1 MCRKNAVLY
10 IIMAMVLSCALILG
24 ACDKGTEAPDE
35 TAPTGTMIDESLDP
49 YVIGG
54 VFSITGRASFL
65 GEPER
70 NSMEL
75 FSDIVNENG
84 GINGHKLEVI
94 IYDDEGDP
102 TNTVINVKKL
112 IEKDNVLA
120 IVGPSLS
127 GNTLGVIDTVE
138 EKEVPLISCAA
149 SIKITS
155 PVKPWVFKTPQ
166 TDEHAVEKIYEYL
179 ANEGIKKI
187 AIITVSNGYGDS
199 GKEQLKSQAE
209 EAGVTIVAE
218 ESYGEE
224 DSDMTAQLTNIKGT
238 DAEAIVCW
246 GTNPGPAIIA
256 KNIVQLGIELPLI
269 QSHGVASPSYI
280 EYAGDASNGNILPT
294 GKILI
299 IDQLPKS
306 DVQYDALKEYRELY
320 EAAYE
325 SEVSGFGGYAWD
337 AMGIIALAL
346 ETSGADRAA
355 LRDAIEGTTDFVG
368 VSGVFNMSPEDHTG
382 LTKDAFVIVVI
393 EDGGWK
399 IVE

>member
-1 MCRKNAVLY
+1 MHRKNVVLY
-10 IIMAMVLSCALILG
+10 IILAMILSCALIMG
-24 ACDKGTEAPDE
+24 GCEKQPPVTDEPSGGGTIDE
-35 TAPTGTMIDESLDP
+35 TLEP

-54 VFSITGRASFL
+54 VFSVTGRASFL
-65 GEPER
+65 GDPEKK
-70 NSMEL
+70 SMEM
-75 FSDIVNENG
+75 FADMINENG
-84 GINGHKLEVI
+84 GINGHRLEVI

-127 GNTLGVIDTVE
+127 GNTLGIIDTVE

-179 ANEGIKKI
+179 TSEGVTKI
-187 AIITVSNGYGDS
+187 AIITVSNGYGES
-199 GKEQLKSQAE
+199 GKEQLKAQAE
-209 EAGVTIVAE
+209 EAGITIVAE
-218 ESYGEE
+218 EAYGEE

-256 KNIVQLGIELPLI
+256 KNLVQLGIELPLI

-280 EYAGDASNGNILPT
+280 EYAGDAANGNILPT
-294 GKILI
+294 GKILVL
-299 IDQLPKS
+299 DQLPES
-306 DVQYDALKEYRELY
+306 DVQYEALMEYRDMY
-320 EAAYE
+320 EATYE
-325 SEVSGFGGYAWD
+325 IDVSGFGGYAWD
-337 AMGIIALAL
+337 AMGIIANAL
-346 ETSGADRAA
+346 EVAGADRAA
-355 LRDAIEGTTDFVG
+355 LRDAIEATTDYVG
-368 VSGVFNMSPEDHTG
+368 VSGVFNMTPEDHTG

>member
-1 MCRKNAVLY
+1 
-10 IIMAMVLSCALILG
+10 MAMILSCALILG
-24 ACDKGTEAPDE
+24 ACEKGTETPE
-35 TAPTGTMIDESLDP
+35 EPAPTGGIDESLEP

-54 VFSITGRASFL
+54 VFSVTGRASFL
-65 GEPER
+65 GEPEK

-75 FSDIVNENG
+75 FADIVNENG
-84 GINGHKLEVI
+84 GINGHRLEVI

-112 IEKDNVLA
+112 IERDNVLA

-127 GNTLGVIDTVE
+127 GNTLGVIDIVE
-138 EKEVPLISCAA
+138 ESEVPLISCAA

-166 TDEHAVEKIYEYL
+166 TDEHAVQKIYEYL
-179 ANEGIKKI
+179 ASVGITRI

-199 GKEQLKSQAE
+199 GKEQLQAQAE
-209 EAGVTIVAE
+209 EAGITIVAE
-218 ESYGEE
+218 EAYGEE

-256 KNIVQLGIELPLI
+256 KNLVQLGIELPLI

-280 EYAGDASNGNILPT
+280 EYAGEAANGNILPT

-299 IDQLPKS
+299 LDQLPTS
-306 DVQYDALKEYRELY
+306 DVQYNALMEYRDLY
-320 EAAYE
+320 EATYDSA
-325 SEVSGFGGYAWD
+325 VSGFGGYAWD
-337 AMGIIALAL
+337 AMGIIVDAL
-346 ETSGADRAA
+346 EVAGADRAA
-355 LRDAIEGTTDFVG
+355 LRDAIEATEDYVG

-393 EDGGWK
+393 EDGEWS

>member
-1 MCRKNAVLY
+1 MRRKSMVLY
-10 IIMAMVLSCALILG
+10 IILAMMLSCALILG
-24 ACDKGTEAPDE
+24 ACEKEAAAPDE
-35 TAPTGTMIDESLDP
+35 PAGMIDETLEP

-54 VFSITGRASFL
+54 VFSVTGRASFL
-65 GEPER
+65 GEPEK
-70 NSMEL
+70 NSMEM
-75 FSDIVNENG
+75 FADMINESG

-112 IEKDNVLA
+112 IEKDNVIA
-120 IVGPSLS
+120 IIGPSLS

-138 EKEVPLISCAA
+138 EKQVPLISCAA

-166 TDEHAVEKIYEYL
+166 TDEHAVLKIYEYL
-179 ANEGIKKI
+179 ASKGITKI

-199 GKEQLKSQAE
+199 GKEQLKALAE
-209 EAGVTIVAE
+209 GAGITIVAE
-218 ESYGEE
+218 EAYGEE

-256 KNIVQLGIELPLI
+256 KNLVQLGIDLPLV

-280 EYAGDASNGNILPT
+280 EYAGDAANGNILPT
-294 GKILI
+294 GKILVL
-299 IDQLPKS
+299 DQLPKK
-306 DVQYDALKEYRELY
+306 DVQYDALMEYKDLY
-320 EAAYE
+320 EATYE
-325 SEVSGFGGYAWD
+325 SAVSGFGGYAWD
-337 AMGIIALAL
+337 AMGIIAQAL
-346 ETSGADRAA
+346 ETTGADRAA

-368 VSGVFNMSPEDHTG
+368 VSGVFNMSPEDHNG

>member
-1 MCRKNAVLY
+1 MRRKSMVLY
-10 IIMAMVLSCALILG
+10 IILAMMLSCALILG
-24 ACDKGTEAPDE
+24 ACEKETAAPDE
-35 TAPTGTMIDESLDP
+35 PAGMIDETLEP

-54 VFSITGRASFL
+54 VFSVTGRASFL
-65 GEPER
+65 GEPEK
-70 NSMEL
+70 NSMEM
-75 FSDIVNENG
+75 FADMINKSG

-138 EKEVPLISCAA
+138 EKQVPLISCAA

-166 TDEHAVEKIYEYL
+166 TDEHAVLKIYEYL
-179 ANEGIKKI
+179 ASKGITKI

-199 GKEQLKSQAE
+199 GKEQLMALAE
-209 EAGVTIVAE
+209 GAGITIVAE
-218 ESYGEE
+218 EAYGEE

-256 KNIVQLGIELPLI
+256 KNLVQLGIDLPLV

-280 EYAGDASNGNILPT
+280 EYAGDAANGNILPT
-294 GKILI
+294 GKILVL
-299 IDQLPKS
+299 DQLPKK
-306 DVQYDALKEYRELY
+306 DAQYDALMEYKDLY
-320 EAAYE
+320 EATYE
-325 SEVSGFGGYAWD
+325 SAVSGFGGYAWD
-337 AMGIIALAL
+337 AMGIIAQAL
-346 ETSGADRAA
+346 ETSGADKAA

-368 VSGVFNMSPEDHTG
+368 VSGVFNLSPEDHNG

>member
-1 MCRKNAVLY
+1 MEMFA
-10 IIMAMVLSCALILG
+10 
-24 ACDKGTEAPDE
+24 D
-35 TAPTGTMIDESLDP
+35 MI
-49 YVIGG
+49 
-54 VFSITGRASFL
+54 
-65 GEPER
+65 
-70 NSMEL
+70 
-75 FSDIVNENG
+75 NENG
-84 GINGHKLEVI
+84 GINGHRLEVI

-127 GNTLGVIDTVE
+127 GNTLGIIDTVE

-179 ANEGIKKI
+179 TSEGVTKI
-187 AIITVSNGYGDS
+187 AIITVSNGYGES
-199 GKEQLKSQAE
+199 GKEQLKAQAE
-209 EAGVTIVAE
+209 EAGITIVAE
-218 ESYGEE
+218 EAYGEE

-256 KNIVQLGIELPLI
+256 KNLVQLGIELPLI

-280 EYAGDASNGNILPT
+280 EYAGDAANGNILPT
-294 GKILI
+294 GKILVL
-299 IDQLPKS
+299 DQLPES
-306 DVQYDALKEYRELY
+306 DVQYEALMEYRDMY
-320 EAAYE
+320 EATYE
-325 SEVSGFGGYAWD
+325 IDVSGFGGYAWD
-337 AMGIIALAL
+337 AMGIIANAL
-346 ETSGADRAA
+346 EVAGADRAA
-355 LRDAIEGTTDFVG
+355 LRDAIEATTDYVG
-368 VSGVFNMSPEDHTG
+368 VSGVFNMTPEDHTG